1 MKQPIYR
8 KSTILILATLA
19 FIPACSKKQSF
30 QATTTTER
38 GILITKNPD
47 KPLHKKS
54 SLKLAEELVF
64 NGKGAG
70 EDGFSTIDSFA
81 VDRDGTVFI
90 CDERAALIKI
100 FDGQGRALGSIKTS
114 LPESGELANPQIVGT
129 TAQGELA
136 VESAGHGRLLFYSR
150 DGRLLRS
157 TPLAG
162 INTFRLGV
170 NSRGEIL
177 IHLYRYVRPNVLYSL
192 RLYDSA
198 LKEIKTLGHYWEP
211 QSVGNDLY
219 AYLPILW
226 WVIDRGDRI
235 VYGNPKLY
243 EIQIFSPDGT
253 PTRIIRKDHK
263 PLPVSE
269 EEKAAYRKEYAKAP
283 YILIRFPEIHSA
295 FQKFTIDEKG
305 LIYVMTWERGP
316 DGQGYWYDVFDD
328 QGIYTA
334 RITMNRMPQL
344 WAGDRLYTL
353 DKDASGNVVLTRSS
367 FALDLR

>member
-1 MKQPIYR
+1 MKR
-8 KSTILILATLA
+8 TNFLKAASLVLASLA
-19 FIPACSKKQSF
+19 FIPACSNKQSF

-38 GILITKNPD
+38 GIFVTKNPD
-47 KPLHKKS
+47 QPLHKKA
-54 SLKLAEELVF
+54 SLKLTEEVVF
-64 NGKGAG
+64 NGNGEG
-70 EDGFSTIDSFA
+70 EDAFTSIDSFA
-81 VDRDGTVFI
+81 VDRDGTIFI
-90 CDERAALIKI
+90 CNERAALIKV
-100 FDGQGRALGSIKTS
+100 FDGQGRSLGSIKTS
-114 LPESGELANPQIVGT
+114 LPESGELTNPQIVGT

-136 VESAGHGRLLFYSR
+136 VESAGHGRLMFFSR

-157 TPLAG
+157 SPLAG

-192 RLYDSA
+192 RLYDSS
-198 LKEIKTLGHYWEP
+198 LKELKTLGHYWEP

-226 WVIDRGDRI
+226 WVIDRRDRI
-235 VYGNPKLY
+235 VYGNPKFY
-243 EIQIFSPDGT
+243 ELQIFNPDGT
-253 PTRIIRKDHK
+253 PARIIRKYHK

-269 EEKAAYRKEYAKAP
+269 QEKAAYRKEYAKAP

-305 LIYVMTWERGP
+305 WIYVMTWERAPG
-316 DGQGYWYDVFDD
+316 GQGYWYDIFDD
-328 QGIYTA
+328 QGVYTA
-334 RITMNRMPQL
+334 RIALDRMPQL

-353 DKDASGNVVLTRSS
+353 DKDASGNVVLTRSTY
-367 FALDLR
+367 ALDLR